1 MKKAFILA
9 LIASIAISCNSNQ
22 SSSSGSE
29 ASSQNT
35 SGKTIDDY
43 DPHRGEG
50 KFTEVDVPP
59 SLNEEMAGKGE
70 AIFNVKCGACHK
82 LSDERLV
89 GPGFK
94 GVTDRRTAVWVLN
107 FLTNTEKMIDLDPEL
122 QAQLEICMVRMP
134 NQNLT
139 DEEARSIYEFMRKND
154 GVK

>member
-1 MKKAFILA
+1 MKKAFIIA
-9 LIASIAISCNSNQ
+9 LITSIAISCNNNQ
-22 SSSSGSE
+22 SSTSGST
-29 ASSQNT
+29 ASSQAS
-35 SGKTIDDY
+35 SGKTIEDY
-43 DPHRGEG
+43 DPNRGEG

-59 SLNEEMAGKGE
+59 SLDETMASKGE

-82 LSDERLV
+82 LSEERLV

-94 GVTDRRTAVWVLN
+94 GVTGRRSAVWVLN